1 MPPRTRRKQT
11 SKDTTTAK
19 IEPVETNTNSLND
32 NNTLPTA
39 TTAAITTSETETSKE
54 IYAAE
59 SIISSNFTNED
70 NNENDNNNSNIKN
83 NNDII
88 DNHNNDDDDDNA
100 IITNN
105 ETSKETDISK
115 LSISEIDTNI
125 SNSEIEINDNNSSS
139 IKVITATTPTAV
151 TPSATEITFTY
162 ESSKDYPSSNVV
174 VKPSGFTCKR
184 ITFDE
189 PSDLNKNSNDLS
201 SELER
206 RKKRA
211 ERFGTQLSEADKKLE
226 RAARFG
232 FAIPSPLDSQLKS
245 PRPSSTPKKMSI
257 VEDEEKLK
265 KRAERFGTN
274 KSTNETTEEIT
285 DPTIKFTS
293 PLSSLSEEEKKKK
306 RAERFSS
313 ESKSLSSVSPTSLNT
328 ISEEEKMKNRA
339 EKFKTNTNDE
349 PPSKK
354 IKT

>member
-11 SKDTTTAK
+11 SKDTTTSK
-19 IEPVETNTNSLND
+19 IEPVEANTNSLND

-39 TTAAITTSETETSKE
+39 TTAAITTSEIETSKE
-54 IYAAE
+54 IYTTE
-59 SIISSNFTNED
+59 SIISSNFTNDD
-70 NNENDNNNSNIKN
+70 NNENDNNNSNINN

-88 DNHNNDDDDDNA
+88 DNHNNDDDDNA

-115 LSISEIDTNI
+115 LNIPEINTNI

-139 IKVITATTPTAV
+139 IKVITATTPTAI
-151 TPSATEITFTY
+151 TPSATEITFTD
-162 ESSKDYPSSNVV
+162 EASKDSPNSNVV

-206 RKKRA
+206 RKRRA

-232 FAIPSPLDSQLKS
+232 FAIPNPLDSQLKS
-245 PRPSSTPKKMSI
+245 PRPSSAPKKMSI

-274 KSTNETTEEIT
+274 KSTNETTEETT

-293 PLSSLSEEEKKKK
+293 PLSSLSEEEKK
-306 RAERFSS
+306 RNVPRD
-313 ESKSLSSVSPTSLNT
+313 LVQSPNHYLVC
-328 ISEEEKMKNRA
+328 
-339 EKFKTNTNDE
+339 
-349 PPSKK
+349 PLHL
-354 IKT
+354 

>member
-1 MPPRTRRKQT
+1 MVR
-11 SKDTTTAK
+11 
-19 IEPVETNTNSLND
+19 
-32 NNTLPTA
+32 
-39 TTAAITTSETETSKE
+39 
-54 IYAAE
+54 
-59 SIISSNFTNED
+59 NF
-70 NNENDNNNSNIKN
+70 
-83 NNDII
+83 
-88 DNHNNDDDDDNA
+88 DDLY
-100 IITNN
+100 IH
-105 ETSKETDISK
+105 KTDISK
-115 LSISEIDTNI
+115 LNISEINTNI

-151 TPSATEITFTY
+151 TPSAIEITFTD
-162 ESSKDYPSSNVV
+162 EASKDSPNSNVV

-232 FAIPSPLDSQLKS
+232 FAIPNPLDSQLKS
-245 PRPSSTPKKMSI
+245 PRPSSAPKKMSI

-274 KSTNETTEEIT
+274 KSTNETTEETT